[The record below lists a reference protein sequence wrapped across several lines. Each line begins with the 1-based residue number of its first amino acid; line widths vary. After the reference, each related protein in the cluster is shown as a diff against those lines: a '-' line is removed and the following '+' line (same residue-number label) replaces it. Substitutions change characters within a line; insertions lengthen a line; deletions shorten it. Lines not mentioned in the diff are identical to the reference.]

1 MNPAPTAIDPSRR
14 RAGERG
20 ASAAEFLAVA
30 PLLLLL
36 GLGAVQLGLIYHGKT
51 ILNYA
56 TFEAARTGAV
66 HHAQPGPMR
75 RELAVRLAPLIGGD
89 GSDADAAAAIA
100 RSIAAM
106 EAPLA
111 AGDGRPPPPTSV
123 RVVSPTAEMF
133 EDWSVVDPVSERRV
147 IPNSHLRHRLNNHL
161 RHRPTGA
168 IGARSGVDLAD
179 ANLLEIEVEHGLEL
193 KVPFV
198 GGLLA
203 AALTL
208 ADPDNAAWYEAGRM
222 PLRSSATVRMQSDVW
237 MADAAPSGTAAPD
250 GDAAEGRADDV
261 VADLGAPGPDV
272 EGEIG
277 EEGEAADP
285 SCGEHGVGG
294 GTVPVNDSD
303 YASGECAV
311 GAGGGDRVG
320 LPPVLGGEPADEPDS
335 SPLC

>member
-1 MNPAPTAIDPSRR
+1 MNPAPASIDPSRR

-20 ASAAEFLAVA
+20 ASAAEFLVVA

-66 HHAQPGPMR
+66 HHAQPEPMR
-75 RELAVRLAPLIGGD
+75 RELAVRLAPLVGGD
-89 GSDADAAAAIA
+89 GSDAGAAAAIA

-111 AGDGRPPPPTSV
+111 AGGGRSPPPTSV

-147 IPNSHLRHRLNNHL
+147 IPNSHLRHRL
-161 RHRPTGA
+161 TEAVGS
-168 IGARSGVDLAD
+168 RSGVRLAD

-203 AALTL
+203 TALTL

-237 MADAAPSGTAAPD
+237 MADAAPAGTAAPD

-277 EEGEAADP
+277 EEGEAVDP

-294 GTVPVNDSD
+294 GAVPVSDSA

-311 GAGGGDRVG
+311 GTGGHDPVG
-320 LPPVLGGEPADEPDS
+320 LPPVLGGEPVDEPDS